1 MTFLLPLLI
10 LGGVALASQVLGS
23 PSTVT
28 TKGPGEGGA
37 PPPPPSPPKNLDA
50 DFAAG
55 IATLDTPTMQAF
67 LSDVS
72 GWTGADFAN
81 GKSLLTEAWKKQDWK
96 LLRAK
101 ADDLALYSLRPAPVA
116 EKPAYG
122 PERANLIK
130 LAQTLYDKTRG
141 PTGLEDQTRFAAK
154 AALENVS
161 WFQIMTELTRFLPVL
176 TTTAELTERRQQYR
190 AATEDWLSADP
201 KTHVATAMAI
211 KSTLVM
217 PLNEAQRARV
227 KQAVTLETQR
237 AERLGASPAD
247 LAAIASTAMG
257 AGDTGPT
264 TGPVV
269 MPPLPDDGTVPLDVP
284 GLETG
289 PVDLG
294 IPGIGA

>member
-1 MTFLLPLLI
+1 MTFLIPLLI
-10 LGGVALASQVLGS
+10 LGGVALASQVLGA
-23 PSTVT
+23 PETVT
-28 TKGPGEGGA
+28 TKGPATPGA
-37 PPPPPSPPKNLDA
+37 PPPAGTPPKNLDA
-50 DFAAG
+50 DFATG
-55 IATLDTPTMQAF
+55 IATLDTPTMQTF
-67 LSDVS
+67 LREVS
-72 GWTGADFAN
+72 GWKGADFAN
-81 GKSLLTEAWKKQDWK
+81 GKSLLADAWKKQDWK

-101 ADDLALYSLRPAPVA
+101 ADDLALYSIRPAPVS

-141 PTGLEDQTRFAAK
+141 PTGLEDLTRFAAK

-161 WFQIMTELTRFLPVL
+161 WFQIMTELTKFLPAL
-176 TTTAELTERRQQYR
+176 TTEAELAERMQQYR

-217 PLNEAQRARV
+217 PLSEAQRARV
-227 KQAVTLETQR
+227 RQAVALETQR

-257 AGDTGPT
+257 AGETGPV

-269 MPPLPDDGTVPLDVP
+269 MPPLPDDGSVPIDVP
-284 GLETG
+284 GLEAG
-289 PVDLG
+289 PVDFG
-294 IPGIGA
+294 VPGIGA